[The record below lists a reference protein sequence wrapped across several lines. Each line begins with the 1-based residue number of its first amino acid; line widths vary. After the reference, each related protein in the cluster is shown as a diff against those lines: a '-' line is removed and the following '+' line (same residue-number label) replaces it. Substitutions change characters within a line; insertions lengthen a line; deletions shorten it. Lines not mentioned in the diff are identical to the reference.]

1 MSERRRRFIALSV
14 RARTVLAAMIVMAA
28 AAAGGSI
35 LLVRSVT
42 GAQLRGVDRALGLQ
56 VDTVVGLAGSGAL
69 PNPVPTDPSETSLVQ
84 VVGSGGRIIA
94 QSASIA
100 GEGALFAGRGG
111 PTVAFHTVPDAPVGS
126 GGAFRVA
133 SERVDTPGGP
143 VTVYA
148 ATSLADVNR
157 AVEELDAA
165 LVVGGPVIV
174 LFVGLLS
181 WLIVGRALSP
191 VERIRAEVA
200 EITAGELHR
209 RVALPAARDEVGR
222 LASTMNDML
231 GRLEQSARRQQS
243 FVSDASHELRS
254 PLAVAQAD
262 LEVAL
267 THDPGSAWPDTAR
280 STLGELERMRRI
292 VDDLLIL
299 ARYDE
304 NASVAA
310 PVQVDLDE
318 IVLGEIARLRS
329 TAPVELDSHEVS
341 GGRVLGDP
349 EQLGRAVRNLLD
361 NAVRHARSKVTI
373 TLGTSEESVVEL
385 TVADDGPGVAENDRT
400 RIFERFGRSD
410 QGRARSHGGTGLG
423 LAIVKEIVS
432 SHGGEVTL
440 GDTVAGALFIVALP
454 AVPQANT

>member
-100 GEGALFAGRGG
+100 GEGVLFAGRGG
-111 PTVAFHTVPDAPVGS
+111 PTIAFHTVPQAPVGS

-148 ATSLADVNR
+148 ATALADVNR
-157 AVEELDAA
+157 AADELDAA

-292 VDDLLIL
+292 VDDLLVL

-423 LAIVKEIVS
+423 LAIVKEIVT

-454 AVPQANT
+454 AVPQTNT